1 METNSSKYGK
11 SWSPEEHII
20 AFNLYCKLPFG
31 KLHHTNPEIIEL
43 SKLLGR
49 TPDSLAMKLCN
60 FARLDPSLQERGIK
74 GLRQGAK
81 GEQEIWDKFAIDPE
95 SLAFESEKLMS
106 ELKNTPIVAS
116 EEILNLADFPEGL
129 DKESVIKVRVNQRFF
144 RDRILSIYGY
154 TCCITGL
161 AVPELLVASHIVPWA
176 EDARNRLNPRN
187 GLCLNALHDKIFD
200 RGLMWIEKDYT
211 IHFAHRL
218 LKNPIEE
225 LADARWLVSFDKKPL
240 KLPKGFSPDVGLL
253 QRHADKVIKF

>member
-1 METNSSKYGK
+1 MNSTRYGK
-11 SWSPEEHII
+11 DWSREEHLI

-31 KLHHTNPEIIEL
+31 KLDHRTPEIIEL
-43 SKLLGR
+43 AKLLGR
-49 TPDSLAMKLCN
+49 TPDSLSMKLCN

-81 GEQEIWDKFAIDPE
+81 GEQEIWNKFAEDPE

-106 ELKNTPIVAS
+106 NLKHTSLVAS
-116 EEILNLADFPEGL
+116 EETFNLADFPEGL
-129 DKESVIKVRVNQRFF
+129 DKESTTKVRVNQRFF

-211 IHFAHRL
+211 IRFASRL
-218 LKNPIEE
+218 LKNPTEE
-225 LADARWLVSFDKKPL
+225 LADAQWLVSFEKKSL
-240 KLPKGFSPDVGLL
+240 KLPKGFTPDIGLL
-253 QRHADKVIKF
+253 QRHSDKVIKS